1 MKRKRK
7 EEEGEEEKK
16 KEGGVSRV
24 DTTRRPRR
32 KWCIKQEGER
42 EEEGRTR

>member
-7 EEEGEEEKK
+7 EGGGEEKK